1 MSCHTVMHDSEAYL
15 ANAVSYIPKMFMKLV
30 TGVNFINLFFFVN
43 DKETNYVTAFVPG
56 WPF

>member
-1 MSCHTVMHDSEAYL
+1 MHDSAAYL

-30 TGVNFINLFFFVN
+30 TGVNFIKLFFFAN
-43 DKETNYVTAFVPG
+43 DKETKYVTAFVPG